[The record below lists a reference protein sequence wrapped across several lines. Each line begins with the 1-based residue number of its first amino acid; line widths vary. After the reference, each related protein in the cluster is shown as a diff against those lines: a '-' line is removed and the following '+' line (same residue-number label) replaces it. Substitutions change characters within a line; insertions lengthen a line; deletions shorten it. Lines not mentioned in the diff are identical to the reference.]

1 MKKIKTVSKKVEV
14 VTDVICDS
22 CGKSCKVYL
31 DQKKKTFNF
40 EFMTLDA
47 HWGYGSGKDM
57 ERQQAQ
63 ICESCVDK
71 KLSPIIKFRKSD
83 MHFST
88 MIETGESE
96 SKSIYSK

>member
-1 MKKIKTVSKKVEV
+1 MIKTKKVKRSATIT
-14 VTDVICDS
+14 TDIICDC
-22 CGKSCKVYL
+22 CGKSCKAYV
-31 DQKKKTFNF
+31 DRKKTSFNF

-57 ERQQAQ
+57 ERHQAQ
-63 ICESCVDK
+63 VCEKCVDK

-96 SKSIYSK
+96 AKSIYKK